1 MSEAT
6 EHKRMLPVLEL
17 AGILDIASNPEPT
30 AIYERG
36 SGGFQIWCTLN
47 NHPQGWEGLLMSA
60 GAFSKPCEYVASV
73 YWGWEGDK
81 ITHLR
86 LSTEAYAC
94 RDHDVKNGVY
104 NAPASYRNR
113 PLDVFWAKEQTFA
126 LFQQAGVPMPEIR
139 IVEQE

>member
-6 EHKRMLPVLEL
+6 EHKRMLPVLKL
-17 AGILDIASNPEPT
+17 AGKLDIASNPEPA

-73 YWGWEGDK
+73 SWGWEGDK

-86 LSTEAYAC
+86 LCTEAYAC
-94 RDHDVKNGVY
+94 RDRDTNKGVY
-104 NAPASYRNR
+104 TAPASYRNR

-139 IVEQE
+139 VVEQE